1 MREYKFMKQDKV
13 KALAHLS
20 SFIDEMKDGR
30 EYVLTLKLA
39 KRKRSL
45 NANNYAWALIDKL
58 AEVQNMAAAEIYRAY
73 IKDVGGNME
82 CVTVSD
88 NAVSTLC
95 ELWQSKGLG
104 WQTETAPTPYEGYT
118 DVFLYYGSSTFDSR
132 TMARLIDLIVQ
143 DCKEQGIETLE
154 DMELQRLV
162 EEWERHEV

>member
-20 SFIDEMKDGR
+20 GFIDEMKDGR
-30 EYVLTLKLA
+30 EYVLTLKQA

-58 AEVQNMAAAEIYRAY
+58 AEAQNMAAVEIYRAY

-88 NAVSTLC
+88 NAVSTLR

-104 WQTETAPTPYEGYT
+104 WQMETAPTPYEGYT

-154 DMELQRLV
+154 DTELERLV
-162 EEWERHEV
+162 KEWERHEV